1 MVLSLS
7 YITQKRRRRHKRSPA
22 EGGGGG
28 GKSVRR
34 AIESLATQHAALQT
48 LIDAVQ
54 GGGVTTPGLVEH
66 TRGGHTHVKAFTE
79 IPHQYLT
86 RPKKWCRVSANKKIN
101 VVVPLHWY
109 YKDVSPANLK
119 VKKEAIEAL
128 VAFVYSR
135 KLKLTLLGDFNTS
148 DIIEDT
154 AFLKKCGFYVPLAVD
169 TRDAQ
174 GNITYIL
181 TTDPDFIESTATL
194 NHTYSVP
201 EVWQSDYKKY
211 LRTSV
216 SQFKAQYE
224 NDTLRPRLHAET
236 VRKHLFA
243 QLTRIVLATDTAFL
257 LDHTPPRSITSADG
271 ACTITSVCPCGATGA
286 PGKEFAAIYP
296 LFGFMVAFIVKELPM
311 LEIDKKKWVH
321 ALSTCFYKEVLHLKD
336 DALKK
341 IPKSQYCNF
350 PLSFKP
356 IKAFFKMRVL
366 KPFNALDVE
375 QIAARR

>member
-1 MVLSLS
+1 M
-7 YITQKRRRRHKRSPA
+7 
-22 EGGGGG
+22 
-28 GKSVRR
+28 
-34 AIESLATQHAALQT
+34 
-48 LIDAVQ
+48 
-54 GGGVTTPGLVEH
+54 
-66 TRGGHTHVKAFTE
+66 KAFTE
-79 IPHQYLT
+79 IPHQY
-86 RPKKWCRVSANKKIN
+86 
-101 VVVPLHWY
+101 Y
-109 YKDVSPANLK
+109 VSPANLK

-154 AFLKKCGFYVPLAVD
+154 VFLRKCGLYVPLADD

-211 LRTSV
+211 LRKSV

-224 NDTLRPRLHAET
+224 NDTLRPRLHVET
-236 VRKHLFA
+236 FRKHLFA
-243 QLTRIVLATDTAFL
+243 QLTRIVLATDTDFL

-271 ACTITSVCPCGATGA
+271 TCTITSVCTCGATGA
-286 PGKEFAAIYP
+286 PGKEFAAIFP
-296 LFGFMVAFIVKELPM
+296 LFGFMVAFIVNELPM
-311 LEIDKKKWVH
+311 LKIDKKNWIH

-336 DALKK
+336 DALKGLS
-341 IPKSQYCNF
+341 KSLYCKF
-350 PLSFKP
+350 PLSFEP
-356 IKAFFKMRVL
+356 VKAFFKMRVID
-366 KPFNALDVE
+366 PFNALDVE
-375 QIAARR
+375 QTVPRR